1 MTSRSRIA
9 VAVLALFLG
18 VGVLA
23 LRAQEKL
30 TLTAPVAQTSI
41 ADYQVQEIHI
51 LRANWIISVVL
62 KSNVS
67 GTISCLW
74 GDKTRGVTPNV
85 GLTCSNGY
93 TNTATAPVGF
103 ADVQAMIV
111 ALNKANMGTT
121 SLEKRIYNQL
131 VSDGAFVGS
140 VTGSPQ

>member
-1 MTSRSRIA
+1 MKKIVLISTLLMV
-9 VAVLALFLG
+9 VAPLL
-18 VGVLA
+18 
-23 LRAQEKL
+23 AQEKL
-30 TLTAPVAQTSI
+30 TLTSPVAQTSI

-67 GTISCLW
+67 GTITCLW
-74 GDKTRGVTPNV
+74 GDKARGVTPNI

-103 ADVQAMIV
+103 ADVQALIV
-111 ALNKANMGTT
+111 ALNKANLTSN
-121 SLEKRIYNQL
+121 SLEKRVYSQL

-140 VTGSPQ
+140 ITGSPQ